1 MVLMKITNKSMIKS
15 CAPTFR
21 IGHYLKVRKII
32 TSIRPKT
39 VVSGRKTKRAARG
52 HNIMRKFQINK
63 RALSAPVGNL
73 IILVAAVLLST
84 TVVLFA
90 TNVTSSQVQK
100 ETMFIPS
107 SHVWYVN
114 STYSLAA
121 IAVTDTGPT
130 SIVIVNLQVKGV
142 QCQWNGTDSYVIY
155 SKINGTLPGDL
166 PYADISNAQ
175 NNTINI
181 GGQNFNFTTA
191 SAGLTLKSGDS
202 IAFYVAIPNTITIYD
217 LATPINVI
225 LTTTQSVYCTQTLVQ
240 TS

>member
-1 MVLMKITNKSMIKS
+1 MKTTNKIMVES

-21 IGHYLKVRKII
+21 IGHNLKVRKII
-32 TSIRPKT
+32 RNIRSKT
-39 VVSGRKTKRAARG
+39 AISGHKSKKASRG
-52 HNIMRKFQINK
+52 HNVIRKFQINK

-100 ETMFIPS
+100 ETLFIPS

-121 IAVTDTGPT
+121 IAVTDTGAT
-130 SIVIVNLQVKGV
+130 SSVIVNLQIKGV
-142 QCQWNGTDSYVIY
+142 QCQWNGTYSYVIY

-166 PYADISNAQ
+166 PYADITNS

-191 SAGLTLKSGDS
+191 SAGLTLNSGNS
-202 IAFYVAIPNTITIYD
+202 IAFYVALPNCISIYD
-217 LATPINVI
+217 LATPVNVI
-225 LTTTQSVYCTQTLVQ
+225 LTTTQTVYCTQTLVQ